1 MKISQS
7 EESSNDRYST
17 PKTRD
22 QVEYMAD
29 LILELRDMA
38 RNSGLETLAGLL
50 ELANAEARLRAK
62 DVR

>member
-1 MKISQS
+1 MKTSQS
-7 EESSNDRYST
+7 EKFPNERGSASRAT
-17 PKTRD
+17 D
-22 QVEYMAD
+22 QIEYMAD

-38 RNSGLETLAGLL
+38 RNNRLETLAGLL